1 MKPTEKQYESNILLF
16 HNDNNNNHNH
26 NQGRND
32 QFVARNMPTYVP
44 ETMLAVMLFRILKVM

>member
-1 MKPTEKQYESNILLF
+1 MKSTENQYESNILLF

-32 QFVARNMPTYVP
+32 QVVARNMPIYVP
-44 ETMLAVMLFRILKVM
+44 KTMVAVMLFRILKVM